1 MKFPVSFFAE
11 RVRSKGEIG
20 IKTTENLGTFILLSI
35 ENNCLYRK
43 KDLFQQIIIY
53 VYTFMKTALAAVAFS
68 LLMTKNKPWRTG
80 SAKRTPGSLS
90 ETSQRKQEDQS
101 EKPLPPEKE
110 SRSISQQEPETP
122 QTRKGPRQ
130 SKKSRFTEMFV
141 NGIG

>member
-20 IKTTENLGTFILLSI
+20 IKTAENLGTFILLSI

-68 LLMTKNKPWRTG
+68 LLMTKNKP
-80 SAKRTPGSLS
+80 
-90 ETSQRKQEDQS
+90 
-101 EKPLPPEKE
+101 
-110 SRSISQQEPETP
+110 
-122 QTRKGPRQ
+122 
-130 SKKSRFTEMFV
+130 
-141 NGIG
+141 